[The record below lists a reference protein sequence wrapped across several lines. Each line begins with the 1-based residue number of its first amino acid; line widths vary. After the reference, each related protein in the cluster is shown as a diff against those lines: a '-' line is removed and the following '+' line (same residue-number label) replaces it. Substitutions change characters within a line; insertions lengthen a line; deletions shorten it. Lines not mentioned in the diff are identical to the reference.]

1 MFTSLPRTRLRL
13 KRTLAIALA
22 WTVVGLFSLV
32 FELQVMASA
41 GVTVELW
48 TAFER
53 RMFTSLLTGLLGG
66 GVYIFI
72 LRDRLRRFPYLRA
85 IGISSA
91 LVLLVVVTVQALVP
105 AYLSGGEL
113 QAAIAER
120 LLSLE
125 LLSATLYWSLL
136 LALTMLLVRLN
147 DQYASGG
154 LAYLTGK
161 YRKPRQELRI
171 FMFLDMR
178 SSTAIA
184 EQLGHVKFFQLLNEL
199 FTDITDPII
208 YSRGEIYQY
217 VGDEVSVTWRLRRGI
232 RAQNCL
238 RCFFGI
244 RRKLKARAA
253 HYRKRYGIE
262 PVFKAG
268 FHYGTVTTG
277 EVGLVKKETIFS
289 GDVVNTAARIQ
300 NSCNAHGVD
309 LLISKDLLDLL
320 SLPEWHYTWR
330 EIGEI
335 ALKGK
340 RREVS
345 LWTVD
350 ERDGAPAMVEAVK
363 EAAAGS
369 AQ

>member
-1 MFTSLPRTRLRL
+1 MLSSLPRTRLRL
-13 KRTLAIALA
+13 KRALAIALA

-41 GVTVELW
+41 GATPDLGP
-48 TAFER
+48 AFER
-53 RMFTSLLTGLLGG
+53 RLLTSLLTGLLGG
-66 GVYIFI
+66 GAYIFI
-72 LRDRLRRFPYLRA
+72 LRDRLRRFPYFSA

-91 LVLLVVVTVQALVP
+91 LVLLVVVAVQALVP
-105 AYLSGGEL
+105 AMRSGDPL
-113 QAAIAER
+113 HAAFMDR
-120 LLSLE
+120 LISLE

-178 SSTAIA
+178 SSTSIA

-217 VGDEVSVTWRLRRGI
+217 VGDEVSVTWKLRRGI

-238 RCFFGI
+238 RCFFSI
-244 RRKLKARAA
+244 RRKLRARAA
-253 HYRKRYGIE
+253 HYRARYGIE

-300 NSCNAHGVD
+300 NSCNEHGVD
-309 LLISKDLLDLL
+309 LMISKDLLDLL
-320 SLPEWHYTWR
+320 SLPEKHYTWR

-350 ERDGAPAMVEAVK
+350 ERDGAPAAT
-363 EAAAGS
+363 AS
-369 AQ
+369 AQASAMSSAQ